1 MAVRK
6 KKGVPLAPRGDA
18 VGLAAIRLWIMQ
30 LETVMVK
37 RYIGNAPTLPE
48 IQKISSEALRKL
60 KAIKPALM
68 SDCAGGWP
76 HEPGCECG
84 PPPI

>member
-1 MAVRK
+1 MAGK
-6 KKGVPLAPRGDA
+6 KSKETRLAPRGDA
-18 VGLAAIRLWIMQ
+18 AGLAAIRLWIMQ

-37 RYIGNAPTLPE
+37 RYIGNAPTLEE

-60 KAIKPALM
+60 KAIKPELT
-68 SDCAGGWP
+68 SDCGGGWP
-76 HEPGCECG
+76 HEPDCQCA